1 MSDLHES
8 STHSR
13 RLADSQGRPG
23 RAERATHSPCIVRSL
38 ADIGERGL
46 IARMRGAM
54 PSRADV
60 LVGAGDDCAL
70 VAWTDAE
77 DLVLKSDPVREG
89 HHFLPDADPR
99 LVGRKALARVLS
111 DFASM
116 GAEPRWALADLV
128 APADAPLARID
139 GVFEGFAA
147 LAREHGVALVGGD
160 TSCGEALELHV
171 FCAGAVPHGR
181 ALLRSGAR
189 PGDLLFATG
198 PLGDSFAT
206 GHHLAFEPRL
216 AAGRRLRE
224 AGAHACIDVS
234 DGLASELWH
243 LARESGM
250 HLHVDLS
257 AIPLSPTLAGRA
269 DAVAHALGDGEDFEL
284 LFAAP
289 APVDPGP
296 GARPWPPAFG
306 RVAGP
311 ARGGAVTFSATPGGA
326 ARPLPERGFDHF
338 LAN

>member
-1 MSDLHES
+1 MKQNVPE
-8 STHSR
+8 T
-13 RLADSQGRPG
+13 LAN
-23 RAERATHSPCIVRSL
+23 L
-38 ADIGERGL
+38 GERGL

-89 HHFLPDADPR
+89 HHFLPDTDPR

-128 APADAPLARID
+128 APADAPVARID

-289 APVDPGP
+289 APVEAEP
-296 GARPWPPAFG
+296 GALPYPPAFG
-306 RVAGP
+306 RVVGP
-311 ARGGAVTFSATPGGA
+311 APGGAVTCSAGA
-326 ARPLPERGFDHF
+326 GDPPRALPERGFDHF
-338 LAN
+338 LAS

>member
-1 MSDLHES
+1 MTKAAPEILANLGERGFI
-8 STHSR
+8 SR
-13 RLADSQGRPG
+13 LRARLPG
-23 RAERATHSPCIVRSL
+23 RADV
-38 ADIGERGL
+38 
-46 IARMRGAM
+46 IA
-54 PSRADV
+54 
-60 LVGAGDDCAL
+60 GAGDDCAL
-70 VAWTDAE
+70 VAWTERE

-89 HHFLPDADPR
+89 HHFLPDTDPR

-116 GAEPRWALADLV
+116 GAEPRWALVDLV
-128 APADAPLARID
+128 APADAPVARID
-139 GVFEGFAA
+139 GVFDGFAE
-147 LAREHGVALVGGD
+147 LARAHGVALVGGD
-160 TSCGEALELHV
+160 TSCGDALELHV

-189 PGDLLFATG
+189 PGDLLFSTG

-206 GHHLAFEPRL
+206 GRHLAFEPRL
-216 AAGRRLRE
+216 AEGRRLRE

-257 AIPLSPTLAGRA
+257 AIPVSPTLAGRP
-269 DAVAHALGDGEDFEL
+269 DAAARALGDGEDFEL

-289 APVDPGP
+289 GPVDPGP

-311 ARGGAVTFSATPGGA
+311 APGGAVTFSAAPGGA

-338 LAN
+338 LAG